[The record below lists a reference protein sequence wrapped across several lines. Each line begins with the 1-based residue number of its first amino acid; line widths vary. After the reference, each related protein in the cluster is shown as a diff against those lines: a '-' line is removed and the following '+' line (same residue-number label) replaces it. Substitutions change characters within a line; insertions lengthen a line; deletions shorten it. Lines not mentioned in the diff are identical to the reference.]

1 VKLGIGID
9 FGTTNSAAAIYD
21 GERLELIALEPD
33 GPIMP
38 SATYIDR
45 ELQTVTGQR
54 AIDHYIQ
61 DNTGR
66 TVELIPEVIAETSS
80 FAEPGDSENPA
91 PVDTVT
97 QKIYGASV
105 IDSGLP
111 AAHPQGVERRGGCV

>member
-1 VKLGIGID
+1 MYWCPITSRPINRPVTKQGIGID

-21 GERLELIALEPD
+21 GERLDLIRLGPA

-45 ELQTVTGQR
+45 ELQTLTGQP
-54 AIDHYIQ
+54 AIDRYIL

-66 TVELIPEVIAETSS
+66 TVELIPEVIGETSQ
-80 FAEPGDSENPA
+80 FVEQGDVENLA

-97 QKIYGASV
+97 QKIYGAAV
-105 IDSGLP
+105 IDS
-111 AAHPQGVERRGGCV
+111 